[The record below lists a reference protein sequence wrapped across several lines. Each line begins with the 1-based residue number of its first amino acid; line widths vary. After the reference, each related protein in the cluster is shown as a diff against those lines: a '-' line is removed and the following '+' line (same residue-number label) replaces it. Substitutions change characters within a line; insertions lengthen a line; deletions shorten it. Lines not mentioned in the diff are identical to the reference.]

1 MSEYAENL
9 SSALAQRRYERI
21 ASIMDSTVKKG
32 SEEIFTLSDML
43 DQVFLNKY
51 LGIPIFLTMLWTMF
65 QFAFAVSEPF
75 VQGLVLRIRLPTQG
89 RICPAIFLF

>member
-51 LGIPIFLTMLWTMF
+51 LGVPIFLTMLWTMF

-75 VQGLVLRIRLPTQG
+75 VVI
-89 RICPAIFLF
+89 IEKIFEMLGA

>member
-43 DQVFLNKY
+43 DQVFLNK
-51 LGIPIFLTMLWTMF
+51 
-65 QFAFAVSEPF
+65 
-75 VQGLVLRIRLPTQG
+75 
-89 RICPAIFLF
+89 